1 MVFYRKKKYNKFNIK
16 EGNTMKLYITYG
28 TYGYIHQ
35 IQLNNKDRNL
45 LIFSSDDRSVL
56 IDETE
61 KESVFQQPNAFR
73 SLSRVGDISENDFQA
88 VISIPTS
95 EDHKYQL
102 EKKLGAYYPTLS
114 DFEGYKSFRLLKP
127 LKENV
132 YKVMFGFE
140 SRTAYEDFKKS
151 SVFRENF
158 SKEAVRSLA
167 GVTSAHS
174 SYLERYF
181 YPISEEDII
190 NQEQYE

>member
-1 MVFYRKKKYNKFNIK
+1 
-16 EGNTMKLYITYG
+16 MKLYITYG

-45 LIFSSDDRSVL
+45 LIFASEDRSVL
-56 IDETE
+56 MEETE
-61 KESVFQQPNAFR
+61 KESVFQQPRAFR
-73 SLSRVGDISENDFQA
+73 SLSRVGEISEDDFQA

-102 EKKLGAYYPTLS
+102 EKRLNSYYPNLA

-127 LKENV
+127 LKDNV

-151 SVFRENF
+151 SVFRNHF
-158 SKEAVRSLA
+158 SKDAVHSLA
-167 GVTSAHS
+167 GVTSTHS

-181 YPISEEDII
+181 YPISEEDILQQ
-190 NQEQYE
+190 QESNN

>member
-1 MVFYRKKKYNKFNIK
+1 
-16 EGNTMKLYITYG
+16 MKLYITYG

-45 LIFSSDDRSVL
+45 MVFSSEDRSVL
-56 IDETE
+56 IEETD
-61 KESVFQQPNAFR
+61 KESVFQQPKSF
-73 SLSRVGDISENDFQA
+73 SFLTRVGDISEEDFQV

-102 EKKLGAYYPTLS
+102 EKKLDSYYPNLS
-114 DFEGYKSFRLLKP
+114 EYEGYKSFRLLKP
-127 LKENV
+127 VKDNV

-140 SRTAYEDFKKS
+140 SRAAFEDFKKS

-158 SKEAVRSLA
+158 SKEAVRALA
-167 GVTSAHS
+167 GVSSTHS

-181 YPISEEDII
+181 YPITEEEIA
-190 NQEQYE
+190 NQQQNDEQ